1 MGDGTRTVGVE
12 EELLLVDPEHRTV
25 SERSGAVLR
34 GHARSTAEAPRSASD
49 ELEHE
54 LFLHQLETRTD
65 PSTSLDEIHRQ
76 LAVARR
82 AAAEAARA
90 EGLAIMASGFVPV
103 PFEPQVSPN
112 DRYRAMVDL
121 FGETARTGS
130 TCGTHVHVA
139 IESPDEGVAII
150 DRIVPWLPLLV
161 AIGAN
166 SPFAEGRDTK
176 YASWRS
182 QAWSRWPSAG
192 PTEAFGSL
200 EGYREA
206 SRLLKMTGAARDD
219 GMLYYDARL
228 SAGQP
233 TVEIRV
239 LDVCTDLADAV
250 LAAGLVRA
258 LVETAAED
266 WAEHGS
272 ERGAEHGG
280 ERGAD
285 GKRPRWRAETLRAA
299 HWRAARLGLSDTLV
313 DPVQC
318 ELRPARE
325 VLESLVRHVAPRL
338 EAAGDLERV
347 REGVER
353 VLRAGGATRQR
364 AAYERSGSLDGVI
377 DDLVERTEA
386 ATALLD

>member
-1 MGDGTRTVGVE
+1 MVDATRTVGVE
-12 EELLLVDPEHRTV
+12 EELLLVDPDQRTL
-25 SERSGAVLR
+25 SGRSGAVLR
-34 GHARSTAEAPRSASD
+34 EHAEAGAHAPRSASD
-49 ELEHE
+49 DLDHE

-65 PSTSLDEIHRQ
+65 PATPLEEIHRQ
-76 LAVARR
+76 LAAARR
-82 AAAEAARA
+82 AATEAARA
-90 EGLAIMASGFVPV
+90 EGLAVMASGFVPM
-103 PFEPQVSPN
+103 PFEPRVSPN
-112 DRYRAMVDL
+112 DRYRAMVEL

-139 IESPDEGVAII
+139 ISSPEEGVGVI

-200 EGYREA
+200 AAYEES

-228 SAGQP
+228 SVGQP
-233 TVEIRV
+233 TVEVRV

-250 LAAGLVRA
+250 LAAALVRG
-258 LVETAAED
+258 LVETAAER
-266 WAEHGS
+266 WAEG
-272 ERGAEHGG
+272 
-280 ERGAD
+280 
-285 GKRPRWRAETLRAA
+285 RPLSRWRAEILRAS
-299 HWRAARLGLSDTLV
+299 HWRAARMGLTDTLV
-313 DPVQC
+313 DPVLQ

-325 VLESLVRHVAPRL
+325 VLERLVRYVQPRL

-347 REGVER
+347 EEGIDR

-364 AAYERSGSLDGVI
+364 AAYERTGSIDGVV

-386 ATALLD
+386 AWALGE